1 MKGGYKGKIL
11 RVNLSTGR
19 IEKENLSPE
28 LARKF
33 LGGVGLGSYLLFKE
47 VPAGTDPL
55 GESNKLF
62 FCTGPLTGTRIP
74 TGRYV
79 VVFKSPLT
87 SILGWSSSA
96 GHWGPELKFAGYDLL
111 IVEGASS
118 SPVYLWID
126 DDFVELRKAQ
136 HLWGATTSETQRRI
150 RKELGD
156 EEVRIACIGPAG
168 ERLVRFASIINDE
181 GRAAGRCGAGAV
193 MGSKKLKAIAVRGHG
208 GVKVADPERVSEL
221 VKRMY
226 EVWKSEP
233 FVRSLHLYGTNA
245 MTSFTSGIAAFPTR
259 NFQSGWFEEWEKLSG
274 PTLSKTLLVKKA
286 GCFGCPI
293 ACGRVS
299 VVKSGPYQGMVVW
312 GPEYEHVNTF
322 GAGCGNSDLEIVSIC
337 HQLVNEYG
345 MDGISCGRA
354 ISFAMECYEKGL
366 LKKEEA
372 DGLDLTWGNK
382 ETIVELVKRI
392 GERRGI
398 GDLLAEG
405 TRLAAKRLGRGT
417 EKYAM
422 QTKGLEYAGYEPRG
436 MKGMALTYAL
446 GNRGGCHI
454 TTGMLYLDIGTMT
467 WMYPLDSPLDPQVL
481 DLEKVKAEIALE
493 RRYTVIE
500 AAVLCKFFAGIVFT
514 PSLLASSLSAVTGWE
529 MDEGEV
535 DRIGERIWTL
545 QRMFNVRE
553 GISRKDDTLPE
564 RFFTE
569 PLPDGFSQGQV
580 LDRKT
585 FEEMLDTYYRM
596 VGWDENGIPRE
607 EKIRELGLEEFLPLR

>member
-1 MKGGYKGKIL
+1 VKGGYVGKIL
-11 RVNLSTGR
+11 RVNLST
-19 IEKENLSPE
+19 KEIRKESLPPD
-28 LARKF
+28 LARRF
-33 LGGVGLGSYLLFKE
+33 LGGVGLGSYLLYRE
-47 VPAGTDPL
+47 VPPGADPL
-55 GESNKLF
+55 GEANKLF

-96 GHWGPELKFAGYDLL
+96 GHWGPELKFAGYDVLV
-111 IVEGASS
+111 VEGVSPQ
-118 SPVYLWID
+118 PVYLWID
-126 DDFVELRKAQ
+126 DDFVELRPAA
-136 HLWGATTSETQRRI
+136 HLWGTTTSLAQKKI
-150 RKELGD
+150 REELGD
-156 EEVRIACIGPAG
+156 EEVRVAAIGPAG

-181 GRAAGRCGAGAV
+181 GRAAGRAGAGAV
-193 MGSKKLKAIAVRGHG
+193 MGSKKLKAVAVRGHG
-208 GVKVADPERVSEL
+208 GVGVADPERVSEV

-226 EVWKSEP
+226 EVWRSEP
-233 FVRSLHLYGTNA
+233 FVRSLHLYGTDA

-274 PTLSKTLLVKKA
+274 PTLSKTLLVKKV

-299 VVKSGPYQGMVVW
+299 LVRSGPHRGMVVW

-322 GAGCGNSDLEIVSIC
+322 GAGCGNSDLEIVSVC

-345 MDGISCGRA
+345 MDGITCGRA
-354 ISFAMECYEKGL
+354 ISFAMECYEKGI

-372 DGLDLTWGNK
+372 DGLDLSWGNR
-382 ETIVELVKRI
+382 ETLVELVKRI

-405 TRLAAKRLGRGT
+405 TRRAAQRLGRGA
-417 EKYAM
+417 ERYAM

-481 DLEKVKAEIALE
+481 DLEKVKAEVALE
-493 RRYTVIE
+493 RRYTVVE
-500 AAVLCKFFAGIVFT
+500 SAVLCKFFAGIVFT
-514 PSLLASSLSAVTGWE
+514 PEMMASSLSAVTGWE
-529 MDEGEV
+529 MDAAEV
-535 DRIGERIWTL
+535 DRLGERIWTL
-545 QRMFNVRE
+545 QRLFNVRE
-553 GISRKDDTLPE
+553 GISRKDDTLPD

-585 FEEMLDTYYRM
+585 FEEMLDAYYGM
-596 VGWDENGIPRE
+596 VGWDRNGIPTRE
-607 EKIRELGLEEFLPLR
+607 KVRELGLEELLA